1 MLVDS
6 VYICINLQRRL
17 KVATRKLTDKQKDKL
32 KNSKY
37 VRSNSDDVTV
47 NPNFEDDIEYDE
59 DEGTLSYD
67 KRTKEGKEI
76 ERILNSRNRKSSSPV
91 DEEPEEDDEE
101 VWDDDEDDDEDFN
114 SNEENNETELP
125 EVRSC
130 YRGWDIRVEKD
141 DAHKFKIS
149 AVLEKDDEYEIDRIT
164 IYGDEIDEDTDVD
177 TFVTDRIDER
187 EDERAKA
194 RDWKKNYAGYMGL
207 DEDPDWEES
216 YDFD

>member
-1 MLVDS
+1 MYQSAKSFTVEDSTIDIFTAIQHPHIIRNAMLVDS

-76 ERILNSRNRKSSSPV
+76 ERILNSRNRKSSSLV
-91 DEEPEEDDEE
+91 DEEPEEDDED
-101 VWDDDEDDDEDFN
+101 VWDDDEVIYDDDDDDVPWEFR
-114 SNEENNETELP
+114 SLENYYNYIYGPNHDE
-125 EVRSC
+125 
-130 YRGWDIRVEKD
+130 
-141 DAHKFKIS
+141 
-149 AVLEKDDEYEIDRIT
+149 DDESVADLYED
-164 IYGDEIDEDTDVD
+164 
-177 TFVTDRIDER
+177 
-187 EDERAKA
+187 
-194 RDWKKNYAGYMGL
+194 
-207 DEDPDWEES
+207 
-216 YDFD
+216 

>member
-1 MLVDS
+1 MYQSAKSFTVEDSIIDIFTAIQHPHIIRNAMLVDS

-17 KVATRKLTDKQKDKL
+17 KVATRKLTDKQNDKL

-59 DEGTLSYD
+59 DEGTISYD

-101 VWDDDEDDDEDFN
+101 VWDDDEVIYDDDDDDVPWEFI
-114 SNEENNETELP
+114 SPENYYNYIYGPNHDE
-125 EVRSC
+125 
-130 YRGWDIRVEKD
+130 
-141 DAHKFKIS
+141 
-149 AVLEKDDEYEIDRIT
+149 DDESVADLYED
-164 IYGDEIDEDTDVD
+164 
-177 TFVTDRIDER
+177 
-187 EDERAKA
+187 
-194 RDWKKNYAGYMGL
+194 
-207 DEDPDWEES
+207 
-216 YDFD
+216 

>member
-1 MLVDS
+1 MS
-6 VYICINLQRRL
+6 
-17 KVATRKLTDKQKDKL
+17 TRKLTDKQKGKL

-47 NPNFEDDIEYDE
+47 NPSFEGEIEYDE
-59 DEGTLSYD
+59 DDGTLTYD

-76 ERILNSRNRKSSSPV
+76 ERILNSRNRRSSSLV
-91 DEEPEEDDEE
+91 DEEPENDDEE
-101 VWDDDEDDDEDFN
+101 FWEDIEDDDEDFN
-114 SNEENNETELP
+114 SNEENNERELP

-141 DAHKFKIS
+141 DAHKFKIT
-149 AVLEKDDEYEIDRIT
+149 AVLENDYEYEIDRIT

-194 RDWKKNYAGYMGL
+194 RDWKKNYGGYMGL

>member
-1 MLVDS
+1 MYQSAKSFTVEDSTIDIFTAIQHPHIIRNAMLVDS

-47 NPNFEDDIEYDE
+47 NPNFENDIEYDE

-76 ERILNSRNRKSSSPV
+76 ERILNSRNRKSSSLV

-101 VWDDDEDDDEDFN
+101 VWDDDEVIYDDD
-114 SNEENNETELP
+114 
-125 EVRSC
+125 
-130 YRGWDIRVEKD
+130 D
-141 DAHKFKIS
+141 DDVPWEFIS
-149 AVLEKDDEYEIDRIT
+149 PKNYYNYIYGPNHDEDDESVADLYED
-164 IYGDEIDEDTDVD
+164 
-177 TFVTDRIDER
+177 
-187 EDERAKA
+187 
-194 RDWKKNYAGYMGL
+194 
-207 DEDPDWEES
+207 
-216 YDFD
+216 

>member
-76 ERILNSRNRKSSSPV
+76 ERILNSRNRKSSSLV

-101 VWDDDEDDDEDFN
+101 VWDDDEVIYDDD
-114 SNEENNETELP
+114 
-125 EVRSC
+125 
-130 YRGWDIRVEKD
+130 D
-141 DAHKFKIS
+141 DDVPWEFIS
-149 AVLEKDDEYEIDRIT
+149 PKNYYNYIYGPNHDEDDESVADLYED
-164 IYGDEIDEDTDVD
+164 
-177 TFVTDRIDER
+177 
-187 EDERAKA
+187 
-194 RDWKKNYAGYMGL
+194 
-207 DEDPDWEES
+207 
-216 YDFD
+216 

>member
-1 MLVDS
+1 MYQSAKSFTVEDSTIDIFTAIQHPHIIRNAMLVDS

-47 NPNFEDDIEYDE
+47 NPNYEDDIEYDE

-91 DEEPEEDDEE
+91 DEEPEEDDDEK
-101 VWDDDEDDDEDFN
+101 VWDDDEVIYDDDVPWEFI
-114 SNEENNETELP
+114 SPENYYNYIYGPNHDE
-125 EVRSC
+125 
-130 YRGWDIRVEKD
+130 
-141 DAHKFKIS
+141 
-149 AVLEKDDEYEIDRIT
+149 DDESVADLYED
-164 IYGDEIDEDTDVD
+164 
-177 TFVTDRIDER
+177 
-187 EDERAKA
+187 
-194 RDWKKNYAGYMGL
+194 
-207 DEDPDWEES
+207 
-216 YDFD
+216 

>member
-101 VWDDDEDDDEDFN
+101 VWDDDEVIYDDD
-114 SNEENNETELP
+114 
-125 EVRSC
+125 
-130 YRGWDIRVEKD
+130 D
-141 DAHKFKIS
+141 DDDVPWEFIS
-149 AVLEKDDEYEIDRIT
+149 PKNYYNYIYGPNHDEDDESVADLYE
-164 IYGDEIDEDTDVD
+164 E
-177 TFVTDRIDER
+177 
-187 EDERAKA
+187 
-194 RDWKKNYAGYMGL
+194 
-207 DEDPDWEES
+207 
-216 YDFD
+216 